1 MEPLIPDLYK
11 NLFHIHYPTVR
22 RKLVALVRDDAIAE
36 DLTQEVFL
44 RLYRNPPDELN
55 TLGAWLHR
63 VLTRIGYDY
72 LNKKARERALME
84 KQQRLG
90 GKLEQE
96 TISNEDALIHQL
108 DREEVQDWLKELSE
122 RDRKILM
129 LRYSGYSYRE
139 IAEQLEVR
147 LPLVGTL
154 VQRATTRLKRQAEL
168 HEQELWSRGVIQ

>member
-1 MEPLIPDLYK
+1 MEPVIPDLFRD
-11 NLFHIHYPTVR
+11 LFQVHYPTVR
-22 RKLVALVRDDAIAE
+22 RKLIALVRDESAAE

-44 RLYRNPPDELN
+44 RLYRNPPDELGAM
-55 TLGAWLHR
+55 GAWLHR

-72 LNKKARERALME
+72 LQKKARERALLE
-84 KQQRLG
+84 KQERLG
-90 GKLEQE
+90 EVQYHE

-122 RDRKILM
+122 RDRKVLM
-129 LRYSGYSYRE
+129 LRYSGYSYME
-139 IAEQLEVR
+139 IADHLEVR

-168 HEQELWSRGVIQ
+168 HGQDQYSRGNIQ